1 MRFNKNL
8 VISGTCAFFAAAL
21 VTQLY
26 LQYDRSNVSNSIIA
40 LSTEYGVYIPLFAFL
55 FYKDNKVKYVDPVTG
70 KKDSKRVK
78 EDIWKLFAAF
88 SVSEIIYSVMK
99 ISIHCQLLQ
108 LGAQPYQA
116 SMISS
121 LIAWG
126 VFLVSINVSAKVVKL
141 FKK

>member
-1 MRFNKNL
+1 M
-8 VISGTCAFFAAAL
+8 
-21 VTQLY
+21 
-26 LQYDRSNVSNSIIA
+26 QYDKSNVSNSIVA
-40 LSTEYGVYIPLFAFL
+40 LSTEYGVYIPIFAFL
-55 FYKDNKVKYVDPVTG
+55 FYRDNKVKYIDLVTG
-70 KKDSKRVK
+70 KKDSKKVK

-99 ISIHCQLLQ
+99 ISIHYQILQ

-121 LIAWG
+121 LIAW
-126 VFLVSINVSAKVVKL
+126 VIFLVSINISTKVVKL

>member
-1 MRFNKNL
+1 M
-8 VISGTCAFFAAAL
+8 
-21 VTQLY
+21 
-26 LQYDRSNVSNSIIA
+26 
-40 LSTEYGVYIPLFAFL
+40 
-55 FYKDNKVKYVDPVTG
+55 TG

-99 ISIHCQLLQ
+99 ISIHYQILQ

-121 LIAWG
+121 LNAWG
-126 VFLVSINVSAKVVKL
+126 VFLVSINLSARMQFFLRRHSISYSNSFFGLPSYFTGIIK
-141 FKK
+141 